1 MGLESMAILLRG
13 GGVLIML
20 VCVSGVHFPPPLPGV
35 PNWQGCTDN
44 VSLSLPYCD
53 PSLSID
59 QRVDWLVAN
68 LTLVE
73 QIATISPQIELGD
86 GCGVHTRGKPSIGL
100 PNYFWLTEANTA
112 VAASCYTADP
122 TDPYRCATTFVGPM
136 NMGAS
141 FNRSSWRAKGNVL
154 GTELRAFNNLGWN
167 RAREENYIGLTG
179 FGPNINIA
187 RDPRFGRVSEV
198 PSEDPIHSGVYGAEM
213 ISGMQTQDEAGHP
226 KMIAYLK
233 HYTAYSRE
241 QDRMHSEAN
250 ISTFDLFDTYL
261 PQYELAFQANASG
274 VMCSYD
280 SINGV
285 PACASNFLLNEM
297 IRDKWGQPNALVTTD
312 CGAVSNMLGQLEPSP
327 GRTRL
332 AATPEEAAAWTI
344 MNGTDLEMGSLIWT
358 NHLLN
363 ATKIGLVTEA
373 RVARA
378 LRRGLRQQFIA
389 GRFDSG
395 VWADIGPSSINSS
408 FHRQIQAEAALQ
420 GMVLLKNKD
429 RTLPLTPGTNIAVV
443 GPMGL
448 TQLLT
453 SDYAGAD
460 QAIGTRGEGGC
471 WPLGDRSCVVTIAEA
486 ITQINNGTTHS
497 SPGAA
502 MSSASSPS
510 NVTTDSKLIAEAVA
524 IATKADVVILVLGNS
539 RDQEHEGIDRGDIGL
554 PANQAVL
561 ARAVLAIGKPTVL
574 VLSNGGAIAFDE
586 LIDGAAAIVEAFNP
600 AHNSIELA
608 QLLFGKANRWGKL
621 PVTIYSLNYTHG
633 GEGLPAQPMA
643 QYDMVASPGR
653 TYRYYQG
660 RPLFPFGWGLSYSLF
675 SHTCDCYT
683 AATDLICACTVNNTG
698 EMAGDEVVMLYDSL
712 SSNIRTDVGN
722 SHPVPAKRL
731 IDFSRVTIASHSS
744 ATVEFVVP
752 KSSLYLTTADG
763 DRKVYPGQHDLV
775 FSRGNGEDAV
785 VSVEI

>member
-73 QIATISPQIELGD
+73 QIAMISPQIELGD

-233 HYTAYSRE
+233 HFTAYSRE

-280 SINGV
+280 SINGNTIWSQV
-285 PACASNFLLNEM
+285 Q
-297 IRDKWGQPNALVTTD
+297 DALTD
-312 CGAVSNMLGQLEPSP
+312 
-327 GRTRL
+327 
-332 AATPEEAAAWTI
+332 I
-344 MNGTDLEMGSLIWT
+344 
-358 NHLLN
+358 
-363 ATKIGLVTEA
+363 
-373 RVARA
+373 
-378 LRRGLRQQFIA
+378 
-389 GRFDSG
+389 
-395 VWADIGPSSINSS
+395 
-408 FHRQIQAEAALQ
+408 
-420 GMVLLKNKD
+420 
-429 RTLPLTPGTNIAVV
+429 
-443 GPMGL
+443 
-448 TQLLT
+448 
-453 SDYAGAD
+453 
-460 QAIGTRGEGGC
+460 
-471 WPLGDRSCVVTIAEA
+471 
-486 ITQINNGTTHS
+486 
-497 SPGAA
+497 
-502 MSSASSPS
+502 
-510 NVTTDSKLIAEAVA
+510 
-524 IATKADVVILVLGNS
+524 TKADHYSHSVAACPILFFHT
-539 RDQEHEGIDRGDIGL
+539 R
-554 PANQAVL
+554 
-561 ARAVLAIGKPTVL
+561 
-574 VLSNGGAIAFDE
+574 AIAIPQPRISFVHA
-586 LIDGAAAIVEAFNP
+586 LSTIRV
-600 AHNSIELA
+600 
-608 QLLFGKANRWGKL
+608 RWLGMKWL
-621 PVTIYSLNYTHG
+621 
-633 GEGLPAQPMA
+633 
-643 QYDMVASPGR
+643 
-653 TYRYYQG
+653 
-660 RPLFPFGWGLSYSLF
+660 
-675 SHTCDCYT
+675 CYT
-683 AATDLICACTVNNTG
+683 APFPTKFV
-698 EMAGDEVVMLYDSL
+698 
-712 SSNIRTDVGN
+712 RTLEI
-722 SHPVPAKRL
+722 H
-731 IDFSRVTIASHSS
+731 T
-744 ATVEFVVP
+744 
-752 KSSLYLTTADG
+752 LYLQNA
-763 DRKVYPGQHDLV
+763 
-775 FSRGNGEDAV
+775 
-785 VSVEI
+785 